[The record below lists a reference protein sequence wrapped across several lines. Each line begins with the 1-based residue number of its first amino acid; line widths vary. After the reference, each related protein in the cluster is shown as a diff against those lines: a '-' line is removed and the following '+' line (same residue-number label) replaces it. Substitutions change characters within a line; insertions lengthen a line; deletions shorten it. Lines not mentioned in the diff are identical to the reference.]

1 MKEVIDRIQSR
12 GYWHR
17 VFRPLPFE
25 EERLELG
32 KLYAIVQQNAVENGW
47 GCPMINPGMPSSTT
61 DAYVGHVFEW
71 EDCLEAW
78 RFYTSGQFVSVKAFM
93 LDWREKATY
102 ARLNLPGG
110 ATDYL
115 GVLDAVRSF
124 TEFHE
129 FAARLAMTEAG
140 DERVSVSLKARYLKG
155 RTLISE
161 APHRRL
167 LIQRYQTAAEDFS
180 YSREVTRTEL
190 VAQPSEMALEGVRKL
205 FQCFGCPVEIATLRR
220 ISEELKRR

>member
-1 MKEVIDRIQSR
+1 MKEVVNRIQSR

-25 EERLELG
+25 EERVELG
-32 KLYAIVQQNAVENGW
+32 KLYAMVQQSAVENGW
-47 GCPMINPGMPSSTT
+47 GCPMINPGMPPSTT
-61 DAYVGHVFEW
+61 SAYVGHVFEW
-71 EDCLEAW
+71 EDCREAW

-93 LDWREKATY
+93 LDWREKASY
-102 ARLNLPGG
+102 AWPNLPGE

-115 GVLDAVRSF
+115 GMLDAVRSF
-124 TEFHE
+124 TAFYE
-129 FAARLAMTEAG
+129 FAARLAMSEAG
-140 DERVSVSLKARYLKG
+140 AERVSVTIEARRLKG

-167 LIQRYQTAAEDFS
+167 NQRYQTAAEDFS
-180 YSREVTRTEL
+180 YPREVTRTDL

-205 FQCFGCPVEIATLRR
+205 FQCFGCPIDIATLRG
-220 ISEELKRR
+220 IADELKRR